1 MATMGGD
8 PGQKGKEKERLCP
21 SCRMAISALAT
32 RCHYCGE
39 EVARP
44 KVEDRK
50 LTIQDLGG
58 HSQNNFQ
65 VSGSVLNAL
74 EAFRMEEGVSGTA
87 GTPIPDRKSLL
98 GKKDAQ
104 AKAEMA
110 QAAQQQQKTMLLDEL
125 GLAPKAATPSVQRR
139 DPAWI
144 TKVGVLGGFIAA
156 IVILF
161 FGGVK
166 GFAMISDYLEQRR
179 HANDPVVVNRAPEI
193 IAQGGGVVAALEAA
207 VEAHKAKP
215 DEENEDILAQVRH
228 MVADRIENS
237 LNSPQWKLQDL
248 KDASQ
253 LAHKAASIDPSNRLV
268 NAYLDEIDK
277 ELEDY
282 SFVINGI
289 DYASKTATF
298 KRMHLGRSQEVQVTQ
313 DEKLWGRFDVV
324 SVQRDAVILLDNARE
339 TAPGTPRRI
348 RVGVDQTVMLT
359 NR

>member
-1 MATMGGD
+1 
-8 PGQKGKEKERLCP
+8 
-21 SCRMAISALAT
+21 
-32 RCHYCGE
+32 
-39 EVARP
+39 
-44 KVEDRK
+44 
-50 LTIQDLGG
+50 
-58 HSQNNFQ
+58 
-65 VSGSVLNAL
+65 
-74 EAFRMEEGVSGTA
+74 
-87 GTPIPDRKSLL
+87 
-98 GKKDAQ
+98 
-104 AKAEMA
+104 
-110 QAAQQQQKTMLLDEL
+110 
-125 GLAPKAATPSVQRR
+125 
-139 DPAWI
+139 
-144 TKVGVLGGFIAA
+144 
-156 IVILF
+156 
-161 FGGVK
+161 
-166 GFAMISDYLEQRR
+166 
-179 HANDPVVVNRAPEI
+179 
-193 IAQGGGVVAALEAA
+193 
-207 VEAHKAKP
+207 
-215 DEENEDILAQVRH
+215 